1 MCCKVCQR
9 LQTKKRKDST
19 SISLM
24 KLLLPSKLLFLSFGY
39 AFLLPVMDLMPS
51 DRRKKKKEM

>member
-1 MCCKVCQR
+1 
-9 LQTKKRKDST
+9 
-19 SISLM
+19 M